1 MELQN
6 IQLSISLGSF
16 IPSPAPLEVMTAL
29 QSIEINRSASEAPS
43 GFQMSFVAARQGTG
57 TDYPLIS
64 SLKPW
69 TRVRISAA
77 VGGLSSV
84 LMDGFITQVQ
94 LVPGFSPGASLLTV
108 MGEDISVKMNLFE
121 LSLEYPAMGD
131 FLIAELVLA
140 KYILLGVLPD
150 CRPTIGSILPF
161 EYVPQQNSTDLDY
174 LKVLAQRNG
183 FVFFV
188 HPSEIPG
195 MNIAYFG
202 PPVRSGAPQPALSVD
217 MGPGTNVNSMQFSYN
232 ALAPTLV
239 YGLDLE
245 TMIDPY
251 IPLPVIAS
259 SSTRTPPLATN
270 PAVGDSILGIIPNPI
285 SAIAN
290 IVELETRGALFQ
302 GPGLQWPQSQ
312 AEAQATLDLSTDEV
326 VTCEG
331 ELDVTRYG
339 AILTAPGVVP
349 VRGAGMSYDGLYSI
363 RSVTH
368 KISSRRGDWEY
379 KQSFKLAREGTG
391 STIQEV

>member
-1 MELQN
+1 MELQR
-6 IQLSISLGSF
+6 IQLSISIGGT
-16 IPSPAPLEVMTAL
+16 IPSPAPSSVMTAL
-29 QSIEINRSASEAPS
+29 QGIEINRSATEAPS
-43 GFQMSFVAARQGTG
+43 GFQMTFAAARQSSGD
-57 TDYPLIS
+57 DYPLIET
-64 SLKPW
+64 LKPW

-77 VGGLSSV
+77 VNGLSSV

-94 LVPGFSPGASLLTV
+94 LVPGVSPGASLLTV
-108 MGEDISVKMNLFE
+108 MGEDISCKMNLFE

-140 KYILLGVLPD
+140 KYILLGVLPEVW
-150 CRPTIGSILPF
+150 PTIGSILPF

-174 LKVLAQRNG
+174 LKVLALRNG

-188 HPSEIPG
+188 RPSEIPG
-195 MNIAYFG
+195 MNVAYFG
-202 PPVRSGAPQPALSVD
+202 PPIRSGAPQPALSVD

-251 IPLPVIAS
+251 IPLPVVAA
-259 SSTRTPPLATN
+259 SSTRTPPLATD

-290 IVELETRGALFQ
+290 ILELETRGALFQ
-302 GPGLQWPQSQ
+302 GAGLQWPQSM
-312 AEAQATLDLSTDEV
+312 AEAQATLNLSTDEV

-339 AILTAPGVVP
+339 AILSAPGVVP
-349 VRGAGMSYDGLYSI
+349 VRGAGMSYDGLYSV

-368 KISSRRGDWEY
+368 KITSRRGDWDY
-379 KQSFKLAREGTG
+379 KQTFKLAREGTG